1 MSEPEFS
8 RPMHRGDLAS
18 EKRSGS
24 IAATSGECA
33 ALARRFDLPTIAS
46 LEADYRLAE
55 AGAAIRATGQM
66 RAQIEQ
72 LCSVSGE
79 PFAVAIDEG
88 FDVRFSASLD
98 IQASGEDEIELSD
111 EDCDIMPLD
120 GDRFDLGEAVAQTLY
135 LALDPYPEGPD
146 AQAVRDRYDLSEKAG
161 DGPFAAL
168 AKLQEKPE
176 RED

>member
-18 EKRSGS
+18 AKRSG
-24 IAATSGECA
+24 IVTATDEECA
-33 ALARRFDLPTIAS
+33 ALAKRFDLPAIAR
-46 LEADYRLAE
+46 LAADYRLAE
-55 AGAAIRATGQM
+55 AGAAIRATGQL
-66 RAQIEQ
+66 RAELEQ
-72 LCSVSGE
+72 LCSISGA
-79 PFAVAIDEG
+79 PFAVAIDEA
-88 FDVRFSASLD
+88 FDIRFSAALD
-98 IQASGEDEIELSD
+98 LQADGEEEIELSD

-146 AQAVRDRYDLSEKAG
+146 AQAVRERYDLSEKTG

-168 AKLQEKPE
+168 AKLQEKPA